1 MKASITGYQGFI
13 GAWTSFRFHE
23 VGFQLY
29 GLDNRSCY
37 GRRMFDEAKLDRLFQ
52 KQFNENVANFEGVNS
67 VVQEI
72 KPDIIVD
79 LAGQAMFR
87 APSCSPTTRS

>member
-1 MKASITGYQGFI
+1 MKALITGHQGFI

-29 GLDNRSCY
+29 GLDNRSSY
-37 GRRMFDEAKLDRLFQ
+37 GRRMFDEAKLERLFQ
-52 KQFNENVANFEGVNS
+52 KQFNEDVANLEGVKS

-72 KPDIIVD
+72 KPDIIVN
-79 LAGQAMFR
+79 LAGQAIVPR
-87 APSCSPTTRS
+87 AFAQPY